1 MSEILNPI
9 GLILYTK
16 DGRNIGNAII
26 IYYKDNIYTLKT
38 DFGNIV
44 HFSYQEIIDWFYLSK
59 DGFEHRVRPETW
71 RMDKKIIEDENK
83 L

>member
-1 MSEILNPI
+1 MQQILNPI

-26 IYYKDNIYTLKT
+26 IDYISNNYTLET

-44 HFSYQEIIDWFYLSK
+44 HFSYQEIIDWFYLGK
-59 DGFEHRVRPETW
+59 DGFEHRVNICDWKFDRINLIQ
-71 RMDKKIIEDENK
+71 KI